1 MTEPATV
8 GASCWTTIG
17 VWGRDEPRCAELE
30 RVVHCRNCEV
40 FAAAA
45 RTLLDRE
52 PPSGRGDQWTRATA
66 DAAADERGAA
76 EPVLV
81 FRLGEEFFALAVTWV
96 TEVAEW
102 RIIRSV
108 PHRPDDLLLGIANV
122 SGELRLCVSLEALF
136 GQPRPDARRARPAG
150 RLLVIGRGGPEWVA
164 PVDQA
169 LSIHRLAARELEAAP
184 ATVVRSAQALLLG
197 MFPWRERRVGLLDGD
212 LVLGAI
218 ARRLA

>member
-1 MTEPATV
+1 MMVPATG

-17 VWGRDEPRCAELE
+17 VWGRDEPRCAELQ

-45 RTLLDRE
+45 QKLLDRE
-52 PPSGRGDQWTRATA
+52 PPSGHGEQEAGATT
-66 DAAADERGAA
+66 DAFADEGGAG

-81 FRLGEEFFALAVTWV
+81 FRLADEFFALAVTWV

-102 RIIRSV
+102 RVIRSV

-122 SGELRLCVSLEALF
+122 SGEVRLCISLEDLF
-136 GQPRPDARRARPAG
+136 GQPRPDVRRARPAG

-164 PVDQA
+164 PVDEA
-169 LSIHRLAARELEAAP
+169 LSIHSLAARALEAAP
-184 ATVVRSAQALLLG
+184 ATVARSAQAFLLG
-197 MFPWRERRVGLLDGD
+197 MFPWRGRRVGLLDGD